1 MNFGFIMPTC
11 CREDIH
17 LRQLHRCI
25 NSIRK
30 FHLDNHIILINDSLD
45 KYDLSKE
52 FVNDK
57 YVQIIKS
64 YSKGSADQQ
73 VFKVLLYTDLFDKAV
88 FIQDSMLL
96 NKKLENIEN
105 IDFKFIWHFNKI
117 YTFGFFDCNN
127 NFYIK
132 TC

>member
-1 MNFGFIMPTC
+1 MSFGFIVPTC

-64 YSKGSADQQ
+64 YSKRFS
-73 VFKVLLYTDLFDKAV
+73 
-88 FIQDSMLL
+88 
-96 NKKLENIEN
+96 
-105 IDFKFIWHFNKI
+105 
-117 YTFGFFDCNN
+117 
-127 NFYIK
+127 
-132 TC
+132 